1 MGYAKYMEDNQR
13 IALERV
19 EARNDKLTQY
29 DQNHCNAE
37 ANAYW
42 PRSAGHST
50 EASVSYA
57 RSKFFA
63 QRGQNY

>member
-1 MGYAKYMEDNQR
+1 MGYAKYTEDNQR

-19 EARNDKLTQY
+19 ESRDDKLVQCY
-29 DQNHCNAE
+29 QNHCNAE

-42 PRSAGHST
+42 PRSVGRST
-50 EASVSYA
+50 EADVSYA
-57 RSKFFA
+57 RAKFFE

>member
-19 EARNDKLTQY
+19 ESRDDKMTQCY
-29 DQNHCNAE
+29 QNHCNVE
-37 ANAYW
+37 ANSYW
-42 PRSAGHST
+42 PRSAEHST
-50 EASVSYA
+50 EADISYA
-57 RSKFFA
+57 RAKFLE